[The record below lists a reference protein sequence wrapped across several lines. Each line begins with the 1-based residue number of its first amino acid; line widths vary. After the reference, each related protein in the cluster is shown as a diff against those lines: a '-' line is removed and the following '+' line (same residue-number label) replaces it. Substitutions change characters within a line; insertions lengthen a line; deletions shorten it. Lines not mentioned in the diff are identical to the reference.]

1 MSLRSRFA
9 DALKNLAPG
18 SGRALVAVS
27 GGVDSIVLLD
37 LLVETRPEHG
47 LELIVAHVDHGI
59 HPESA
64 LVAQEVQAVAERLG
78 LAWVATRLALGSA
91 ASETKAR
98 SARYRWLRETRRQ
111 FGARWI
117 ITAHQADDQ
126 RETILMRMLRGSGP
140 LGLAGMRGRERDLL
154 RPLLGFSRRT
164 LLRHARTRGLRWW
177 EDPANRDPRHLRSWI
192 RGDLLPV
199 LAGRLPDIDRKLGE
213 TRRHAVRARRSWDV
227 ALRAWPG
234 LDARLSRS
242 EISLSWHILRELPT
256 PLSSALAEALIRAAG
271 GPPGSIRLRRALTA
285 LGTAPSGATAD
296 LGSGWRLE
304 LAFGRLRVVPPSR
317 RGAQPSMVIEQ
328 PAGESIW
335 GDWRVRWSVE
345 PAPSRQPR
353 DGATAWFIPG
363 TLSVRTWRPGDRLA
377 PLGGGGRRLAVRCFQ
392 DARIPRSE
400 REHWPVVVGQG
411 DLAWI
416 PGVCRSGRLLPSA
429 GVAALRVD
437 VEPRG

>member
-154 RPLLGFSRRT
+154 RPLLGFSPSWAIWRVTVT
-164 LLRHARTRGLRWW
+164 LG
-177 EDPANRDPRHLRSWI
+177 
-192 RGDLLPV
+192 
-199 LAGRLPDIDRKLGE
+199 K
-213 TRRHAVRARRSWDV
+213 
-227 ALRAWPG
+227 
-234 LDARLSRS
+234 
-242 EISLSWHILRELPT
+242 
-256 PLSSALAEALIRAAG
+256 SSAQWTLI
-271 GPPGSIRLRRALTA
+271 
-285 LGTAPSGATAD
+285 
-296 LGSGWRLE
+296 
-304 LAFGRLRVVPPSR
+304 
-317 RGAQPSMVIEQ
+317 
-328 PAGESIW
+328 
-335 GDWRVRWSVE
+335 
-345 PAPSRQPR
+345 
-353 DGATAWFIPG
+353 
-363 TLSVRTWRPGDRLA
+363 
-377 PLGGGGRRLAVRCFQ
+377 
-392 DARIPRSE
+392 
-400 REHWPVVVGQG
+400 
-411 DLAWI
+411 
-416 PGVCRSGRLLPSA
+416 
-429 GVAALRVD
+429 
-437 VEPRG
+437 